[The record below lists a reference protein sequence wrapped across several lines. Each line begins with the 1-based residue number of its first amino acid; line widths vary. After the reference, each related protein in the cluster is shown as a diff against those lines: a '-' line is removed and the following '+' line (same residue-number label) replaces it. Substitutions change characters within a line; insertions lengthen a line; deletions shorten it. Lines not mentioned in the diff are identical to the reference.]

1 MDHNNIRLEAA
12 TLVDTLGE
20 LAAPDELEEKGLT
33 KRTVSDDA
41 MKATRT
47 SSSESEQCRWL
58 GQLGSR
64 RNGPAPH
71 TFKRSVSLIFSLGWP
86 GNTV

>member
-47 SSSESEQCRWL
+47 SVARANSA
-58 GQLGSR
+58 G
-64 RNGPAPH
+64 
-71 TFKRSVSLIFSLGWP
+71 GWD
-86 GNTV
+86 N

>member
-1 MDHNNIRLEAA
+1 LDRNSIRREAV

-41 MKATRT
+41 MT
-47 SSSESEQCRWL
+47 
-58 GQLGSR
+58 G
-64 RNGPAPH
+64 H
-71 TFKRSVSLIFSLGWP
+71 THVQ
-86 GNTV
+86 